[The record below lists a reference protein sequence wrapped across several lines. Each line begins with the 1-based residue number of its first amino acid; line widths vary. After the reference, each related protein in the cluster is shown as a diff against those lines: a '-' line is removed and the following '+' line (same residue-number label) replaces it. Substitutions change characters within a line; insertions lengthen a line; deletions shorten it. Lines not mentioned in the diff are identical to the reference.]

1 VFYRRSSAFIGGHLS
16 FFFGDQVRMSERACW
31 IVENY
36 GYRRCPR
43 PAREFRY
50 AVSLHNHS
58 AYSVENLASLNQV
71 VKLWFMRPL
80 KSTLQRAFGL
90 EHVTGL
96 NYNDLKYNPPFSPE
110 DVYRMEAAAVASYG
124 FDGVHLAITDHDEY
138 LGSLELCQRRGDLNG
153 RVAVGEELTVRL
165 DGHVFHLGL
174 SGLDASSAA
183 ETHARLQ
190 DAARGGRLDEL
201 FERLHSS
208 GCLVV
213 FNHPLIPW
221 GPGGENHIPAVE
233 LLTRYG
239 WAIHA
244 LEYNGMRRR
253 EENDRVLEL
262 ARAWRKPVV
271 GGGDSHLLRPSAALS
286 VSSGAN
292 FRDFAD
298 EVREGRSVVLV
309 KDEYFAPLGWKLF
322 LRVLYFMANYR
333 RIASFQGQPVAEMLA
348 RRWVLLDPIGVASRA
363 FLAVSGGLRL
373 DR

>member
-1 VFYRRSSAFIGGHLS
+1 MNADKTNSCVLSAFICGHLS
-16 FFFGDQVRMSERACW
+16 FSFGDQVPMRDPACW

-71 VKLWFMRPL
+71 GKLWFMRPL
-80 KSTLQRAFGL
+80 KGTLQRAFGL
-90 EHVTGL
+90 EHISGL
-96 NYNDLKYNPPFSPE
+96 NYADLKYNPPFSPE
-110 DVYRMEAAAVASYG
+110 DVYRTEAAGVVPYG

-138 LGSLELCQRRGDLNG
+138 LGSLELCQRRGGLNG
-153 RVAVGEELTVRL
+153 RGGGGEGLTGRP
-165 DGHVFHLGL
+165 GGPVFHLAIG
-174 SGLDASSAA
+174 GRAAAAPA

-201 FERLHSS
+201 FETLQAT

-221 GPGGENHIPAVE
+221 GPGGENVPAVE

-271 GGGDSHLLRPSAALS
+271 GGGDRRLLRPSAALS
-286 VSSGAN
+286 VSSAVN

-298 EVREGRSVVLV
+298 
-309 KDEYFAPLGWKLF
+309 
-322 LRVLYFMANYR
+322 
-333 RIASFQGQPVAEMLA
+333 
-348 RRWVLLDPIGVASRA
+348 
-363 FLAVSGGLRL
+363 
-373 DR
+373 

>member
-1 VFYRRSSAFIGGHLS
+1 
-16 FFFGDQVRMSERACW
+16 
-31 IVENY
+31 
-36 GYRRCPR
+36 
-43 PAREFRY
+43 
-50 AVSLHNHS
+50 
-58 AYSVENLASLNQV
+58 
-71 VKLWFMRPL
+71 
-80 KSTLQRAFGL
+80 
-90 EHVTGL
+90 
-96 NYNDLKYNPPFSPE
+96 
-110 DVYRMEAAAVASYG
+110 MEAAAVAPYG

-165 DGHVFHLGL
+165 DGHVFHLGI

-190 DAARGGRLDEL
+190 ETARGGRLDEL
-201 FERLHSS
+201 FETLRDS

-221 GPGGENHIPAVE
+221 GPGGENVPAVE

-271 GGGDSHLLRPSAALS
+271 GGGDSHLLRPGAALC
-286 VSSGAN
+286 VSSAKTY
-292 FRDFAD
+292 RDFAD

-322 LRVLYFMANYR
+322 LRVLYFIANYR
-333 RIASFQGQPVAEMLA
+333 RIASFHGQPVAEMLA
-348 RRWVLLDPIGVASRA
+348 RRWVLLDPIGLASRA
-363 FLAVSGGLRL
+363 FLAVSGGLGM

>member
-1 VFYRRSSAFIGGHLS
+1 
-16 FFFGDQVRMSERACW
+16 MSERACW
-31 IVENY
+31 MVENY

-58 AYSVENLASLNQV
+58 AYSVENLASLNEV

-80 KSTLQRAFGL
+80 RSTLQRAFGL

-96 NYNDLKYNPPFSPE
+96 NYHDLKYNPPFSPE
-110 DVYRMEAAAVASYG
+110 EVYRMEAAAAASYG

-153 RVAVGEELTVRL
+153 RVVVGEELTVRL

-201 FERLHSS
+201 FERLHAS

-286 VSSGAN
+286 VTSAAS

-333 RIASFQGQPVAEMLA
+333 RIASFQGQPVAEMLG
-348 RRWVLLDPIGVASRA
+348 RRWVLLDPIGAASRA
-363 FLAVSGGLRL
+363 FLAVSGGLGM

>member
-1 VFYRRSSAFIGGHLS
+1 MR
-16 FFFGDQVRMSERACW
+16 ERACW
-31 IVENY
+31 IIENY

-43 PAREFRY
+43 PASEFRY

-80 KSTLQRAFGL
+80 KGTLQRAFGL
-90 EHVTGL
+90 EQVNGL
-96 NYNDLKYNPPFSPE
+96 NYRDLTYNPPFSPE
-110 DVYRMEAAAVASYG
+110 DVYRVEAAGVAPYG
-124 FDGVHLAITDHDEY
+124 FDGVHLAVTDHDEY
-138 LGSLELCQRRGDLNG
+138 AGSLELCQRRGDLNG

-174 SGLDASSAA
+174 SGIEASSAA
-183 ETHARLQ
+183 QTHARLQ
-190 DAARGGRLDEL
+190 EAARGGRLDEV
-201 FERLHSS
+201 FETLHAA

-221 GPGGENHIPAVE
+221 GPGGENVPAVE

-262 ARAWRKPVV
+262 ARTWRKPVV

-286 VSSGAN
+286 VSSAAN
-292 FRDFAD
+292 FRDFVG

-333 RIASFQGQPVAEMLA
+333 RIASFQGRPVAETLA
-348 RRWVLLDPIGVASRA
+348 RRRVLLDPIGLASRA
-363 FLAVSGGLRL
+363 FLGVTGGLGM

>member
-1 VFYRRSSAFIGGHLS
+1 V
-16 FFFGDQVRMSERACW
+16 
-31 IVENY
+31 
-36 GYRRCPR
+36 
-43 PAREFRY
+43 
-50 AVSLHNHS
+50 
-58 AYSVENLASLNQV
+58 
-71 VKLWFMRPL
+71 
-80 KSTLQRAFGL
+80 
-90 EHVTGL
+90 
-96 NYNDLKYNPPFSPE
+96 
-110 DVYRMEAAAVASYG
+110 
-124 FDGVHLAITDHDEY
+124 
-138 LGSLELCQRRGDLNG
+138 DLNG

-174 SGLDASSAA
+174 SGMAASTAA

-190 DAARGGRLDEL
+190 DAALGGRLDEL
-201 FERLHSS
+201 FEMLHAS

-221 GPGGENHIPAVE
+221 GPGGERVPAVE

-262 ARAWRKPVV
+262 ARAWHKPVV

-286 VSSGAN
+286 VSSAAN
-292 FRDFAD
+292 FRDFAG

-363 FLAVSGGLRL
+363 FLAVSGGLGM